1 MSLQTILHHI
11 ELEVEGFL
19 SLLLALHSDVA
30 ILLAT
35 GSILSLVCITGC
47 KESNLTDILL
57 LAILLLLVYRSEER
71 LIVCIEEC
79 TPILQYLISL
89 IVLGCCLTRINE
101 LNTSTP
107 YTASVVVKLRSNLT
121 LSVRKLVVL
130 VALNSIDQCIVS
142 ALRHSSLVYRVVL
155 LHDLIGLLDALLVV
169 ELLHSEINELVVSL
183 GLLCIVSHLTQIL
196 LNQSLSLGISLS
208 LHDCLE
214 SVTIACEC

>member
-1 MSLQTILHHI
+1 MSLQAVLHYI
-11 ELEVEGFL
+11 ELEVEGIL
-19 SLLLALHSDVA
+19 SLLLALHGDVA

-89 IVLGCCLTRINE
+89 IVLSCSLTRINE

-107 YTASVVVKLRSNLT
+107 YTASIVVKLRIKCASW
-121 LSVRKLVVL
+121 
-130 VALNSIDQCIVS
+130 I
-142 ALRHSSLVYRVVL
+142 
-155 LHDLIGLLDALLVV
+155 
-169 ELLHSEINELVVSL
+169 E
-183 GLLCIVSHLTQIL
+183 
-196 LNQSLSLGISLS
+196 
-208 LHDCLE
+208 
-214 SVTIACEC
+214 